1 MKNWKFK
8 NITLQFDFHFWCI
21 GVHWTETEQYFNI
34 LDVDF
39 VIFITLIPCISIR
52 INFKVKEN

>member
-8 NITLQFDFHFWCI
+8 NITTQFDPTFWCI
-21 GVHWTETEQYFNI
+21 GVHWTETEQYMNI
-34 LDVDF
+34 FSIDF
-39 VIFITLIPCISIR
+39 VIYITLIPCISIK